1 MKYSAV
7 TSKGLNDACYYEIGT
22 FPLKLLKPFLKN
34 KNDTYEKYG
43 LRIQMKITKMTNVNV
58 YVYGGSDRSNATV

>member
-7 TSKGLNDACYYEIGT
+7 PSKGLHDSCYYEIGT
-22 FPLKLLKPFLKN
+22 FPIKLLKPFLKN

-43 LRIQMKITKMTNVNV
+43 LRIQMKITKNINVNA
-58 YVYGGSDRSNATV
+58 YVYGGSSRSNATV